1 MSVAFAFSAS
11 AFASEK
17 IDLDRITPV
26 PANEQIPVQDFFR
39 PAVLQ
44 QPKLNPSGTHIAAIV
59 TAAEDKHQLLVNELG
74 TQNIEMAGGRGDKDV
89 YQVHWLDD
97 KRLLFELS
105 SRKLSGLGLFATEVG
120 SVGRPYPL
128 LQYDGTSLV
137 AVPYKDRL
145 RPLVWNRFDIETG
158 KDLGAAI
165 INSGI
170 DTGKFVDFT
179 SVGGSG
185 ADISDAHDNNEKHII
200 ERYPVPEPGITYRY
214 LADKEGR
221 LQFAFNSDNGLRTL
235 HHLVAGH
242 WEKSPVE
249 LEEID
254 IIDCG
259 EKPNQL
265 LVMGPRREGKP
276 RALQFMDGVT
286 GNFGEVLWQDDGYDF
301 DGWAYRD
308 TKSQDLVG
316 AVFERARSEVV
327 WFREDYRALQKTLD
341 GFFPGLVVRI
351 LGTNEA
357 LTRILVATY
366 SDRQPSIYHWVD
378 LEKRS
383 VGLIK
388 NSAPWIDPARMQ
400 PRNMIKFK
408 TRDGKKLDAYLTLPA
423 GASKKNPAP
432 LVVLPHGGPWVRD
445 SWGFDEEAE
454 FLASRGYAVL
464 QPNYRGSTG
473 TTWMFPE
480 EDEWDFRKM
489 HDDVTDATKAMIS
502 SGLIDR
508 QRIAIMGGSF
518 GGYLAISGVVN
529 EPTLY
534 RCAITIAGV
543 FDWETQIRDKKFD
556 QYESPT
562 FGRMMHKLGDPKK
575 NPEKFDA
582 ISPGRHVDQIRV
594 PVFVAAGKEDRTVE
608 IEQSRSLISALE
620 KYHVPYEKLIVREEG
635 HGMAHLKNQVE
646 LYTRIQAFLEK
657 NLKPLPPVAA
667 VP

>member
-1 MSVAFAFSAS
+1 
-11 AFASEK
+11 
-17 IDLDRITPV
+17 
-26 PANEQIPVQDFFR
+26 
-39 PAVLQ
+39 
-44 QPKLNPSGTHIAAIV
+44 
-59 TAAEDKHQLLVNELG
+59 
-74 TQNIEMAGGRGDKDV
+74 
-89 YQVHWLDD
+89 
-97 KRLLFELS
+97 
-105 SRKLSGLGLFATEVG
+105 
-120 SVGRPYPL
+120 
-128 LQYDGTSLV
+128 
-137 AVPYKDRL
+137 
-145 RPLVWNRFDIETG
+145 
-158 KDLGAAI
+158 
-165 INSGI
+165 
-170 DTGKFVDFT
+170 
-179 SVGGSG
+179 VGGSG